1 MEEVIMY
8 GNSVKLVF
16 DLDELRYYFDAEQR
30 DSIDRGGI
38 SRKSGEV
45 LALREKMVLLPDQKF
60 DLAMKTMKKM
70 VDESMPAGE
79 SETKEERSET
89 AHELYSKT
97 EKVNAIDPSST
108 SIVSPI

>member
-1 MEEVIMY
+1 MY

-30 DSIDRGGI
+30 DSIDRGSM

-70 VDESMPAGE
+70 VDESMPSGE
-79 SETKEERSET
+79 SETKEERAET
-89 AHELYSKT
+89 AQELYSKT
-97 EKVNAIDPSST
+97 EKVNAVETAST
-108 SIVSPI
+108 IAPI

>member
-1 MEEVIMY
+1 MY

-60 DLAMKTMKKM
+60 DLAMKTMKKIM
-70 VDESMPAGE
+70 KSGLKISTMKLTIVM
-79 SETKEERSET
+79 ERLEM
-89 AHELYSKT
+89 K
-97 EKVNAIDPSST
+97 PFT
-108 SIVSPI
+108 SLSI

>member
-1 MEEVIMY
+1 MY

-30 DSIDRGGI
+30 DSIDRGSV

-60 DLAMKTMKKM
+60 DLAMRTIKKM
-70 VDESMPAGE
+70 VDESLPSEPTE
-79 SETKEERSET
+79 SKEEKAENAET
-89 AHELYSKT
+89 LYNHT
-97 EKVNAIDPSST
+97 ESSQSGDAVSSVSAI
-108 SIVSPI
+108 

>member
-1 MEEVIMY
+1 MY

-16 DLDELRYYFDAEQR
+16 DIDELRYYFDAEQR
-30 DSIDRGGI
+30 DSIDRGSI

-70 VDESMPAGE
+70 VDESMPSGKVKLKK
-79 SETKEERSET
+79 KELKQHKILFKKQRKLT
-89 AHELYSKT
+89 Q
-97 EKVNAIDPSST
+97 
-108 SIVSPI
+108 